1 MADANSVTRLGEH
14 KPLCILLRISDR
26 NREVL
31 CHLCP
36 LPRITGTQNANSVHR
51 AWDLL
56 SSMLKEGNCLN
67 SPAQDPL
74 SQVGLRS
81 GEYGTGVSVCVC
93 VVHMWSLGNMSSGI
107 FVTSWGSRQ
116 RDSQEQ
122 WLDLA
127 HKRSPGSNRLSVD

>member
-1 MADANSVTRLGEH
+1 MADAHSVTRLGEH

-31 CHLCP
+31 RRLCP
-36 LPRITGTQNANSVHR
+36 LPRIIGTQNANSLHR
-51 AWDLL
+51 GWDLL

-74 SQVGLRS
+74 SPVGLRS
-81 GEYGTGVSVCVC
+81 GDCGTGVSVCMC

-107 FVTSWGSRQ
+107 FVTSWSSPL
-116 RDSQEQ
+116 RDSQAQ

-127 HKRSPGSNRLSVD
+127 RKRSPGSNRLSVD